1 MLALEG
7 KKPPRPLTHDL
18 LKLVI
23 DALQSKVLKVE
34 VVALKML
41 GESGTYYAKLFLEV
55 DSKIIAIDAR
65 PSDSIALAMRTGCT
79 IFVDASVMDDNG
91 RVLEGDTNVDEMKRR
106 LRSTKPEKF
115 GDFELKK

>member
-1 MLALEG
+1 M
-7 KKPPRPLTHDL
+7 
-18 LKLVI
+18 
-23 DALQSKVLKVE
+23 KVE

-65 PSDSIALAMRTGCT
+65 PSDSIALALRTEC
-79 IFVDASVMDDNG
+79 IIYVDPSVMDENG
-91 RVLEGDTNVDEMKRR
+91 RVLEGDTSVDEMKRR
-106 LRSTKPEKF
+106 LRSTKPEQF